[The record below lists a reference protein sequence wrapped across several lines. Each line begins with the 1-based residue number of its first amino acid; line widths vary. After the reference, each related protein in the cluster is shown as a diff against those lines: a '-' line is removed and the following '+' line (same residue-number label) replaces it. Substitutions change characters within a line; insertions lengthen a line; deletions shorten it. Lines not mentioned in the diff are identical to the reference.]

1 MVIHGKS
8 ALCRHLFEQ
17 KQHVSSNIYNY
28 HVADQ
33 LYIVCIKAVW
43 MPCRL
48 AFQVVC
54 SVVTWD
60 GFLPFALICFLFVF
74 CQVLSIF
81 VFVFLFFLYLQFLF
95 VLNSRVIFFH
105 VLLFVFDLL

>member
-28 HVADQ
+28 HVDDQ
-33 LYIVCIKAVW
+33 LYIVYIKAVW

-60 GFLPFALICFLFVF
+60 GFLSFALICFLFVF
-74 CQVLSIF
+74 C
-81 VFVFLFFLYLQFLF
+81 
-95 VLNSRVIFFH
+95 
-105 VLLFVFDLL
+105 